1 MISIIIGSLALSL
14 THALIPNHWIPLVV
28 LSKTEK
34 WNRFET
40 AKITAISGFS
50 HTLST
55 ILIGIFVG
63 LLGFKLNEYI
73 NSVASLYAP
82 VILTIIGLIY
92 IYIDY
97 RNNKKHDSHGQHHL
111 HDNHAHE
118 HLDSEKI
125 KERRNKSNF
134 ALIVSLSTAMF
145 FSPCA
150 EIEAYYFSVGVYG
163 WIGIIA
169 LSSIYLFVTILAMM
183 ILVDLS
189 VTGIRRIDKK
199 FHFLEHHDKLIS
211 GVILILLG
219 ITSYFINF

>member
-1 MISIIIGSLALSL
+1 MIQIILGSLALSI

-28 LSKTEK
+28 LSKAEK

-40 AKITAISGFS
+40 AKITAIAGFS

-63 LLGFKLNEYI
+63 LLGYKLNDFM
-73 NSVASLYAP
+73 NSVGSLYAP
-82 VILTIIGLIY
+82 VILTLLGLIY
-92 IYIDY
+92 IFLDY
-97 RNNKKHDSHGQHHL
+97 RNNKKHDSHGHH
-111 HDNHAHE
+111 HHHHHE
-118 HLDSEKI
+118 HFDTAKI
-125 KERRNKSNF
+125 RESRKRSNT

-163 WIGIIA
+163 WTGIIA
-169 LSSIYLFVTILAMM
+169 LSIIYLLITIICMV
-183 ILVDLS
+183 ILVDLG
-189 VTGIRRIDKK
+189 VKGIGKIDKK
-199 FHFLEHHDKLIS
+199 FHFLEHHEKLIT

-219 ITSYFINF
+219 IVSYFVKF